1 MAGRYPFRALA
12 PRTIIVGDVHGCAA
26 EVEDLLG
33 RVAFSSSDQL
43 VFVGDLVNKG
53 PDSSGVLRLV
63 RELGARAVLGNHEHR
78 LIGAHV
84 ARREGQTGP
93 RLNAFQEELVR
104 SFTEEEWKQLEALPL
119 KVDLPEHG
127 IRVVHAGVVPGVP
140 FEELDVLTVT
150 RMRSIKKDGSPSDKW
165 GTLWGTLWKGPPH
178 VVFGHNA
185 RKVPQLHPAAT
196 GLDTGCV
203 YGGKLTALVLDA
215 GEPPPPPAE
224 RRNWLVSVD
233 ARKAYEDYGQPLP
246 ED

>member
-1 MAGRYPFRALA
+1 LA
-12 PRTIIVGDVHGCAA
+12 ARTIIVGDVHGCSA
-26 EVEDLLG
+26 EVKDLLD
-33 RVAFSSSDQL
+33 RVAFGSGDQL

-53 PDSSGVLRLV
+53 PDSSGVLALA

-78 LIGAHV
+78 LIAARV
-84 ARREGQTGP
+84 ARRAGQTGP
-93 RLNAFQEELVR
+93 RLNALQEELVR
-104 SFTEEEWKQLEALPL
+104 SFTEEEWKQLEGLPL

-150 RMRSIKKDGSPSDKW
+150 RMRSIKKDGTPSDKW
-165 GTLWGTLWKGPPH
+165 GTLWGSLWSGPPH

-185 RKVPQLHPAAT
+185 RKFPQLHPAAT

-215 GEPPPPPAE
+215 GQAPPPPAE
-224 RRNWLVSVD
+224 RRSSLVSVD
-233 ARKAYEDYGQPLP
+233 ARKIYEDYGQPLP